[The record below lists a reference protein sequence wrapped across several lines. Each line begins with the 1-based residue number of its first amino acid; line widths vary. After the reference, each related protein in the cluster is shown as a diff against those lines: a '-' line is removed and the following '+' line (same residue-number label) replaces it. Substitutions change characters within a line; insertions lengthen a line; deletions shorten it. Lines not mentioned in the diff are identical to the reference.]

1 LTASFEGKVA
11 LVIGASRG
19 MGRDTARQLAA
30 RGAHTVVSSR
40 DIGACGDVADAIAAA
55 GGAATALPV
64 DIQSADS
71 LAALMTSI
79 EAAFGRL
86 DMAFNNAGKI
96 LGFGALEAAD
106 PEGFDDAMRLN
117 AGGVYRALSAQI
129 PLMKKSGGGAIVI
142 NAALAGM
149 RGIPG
154 IGAYSAAKSA
164 AIMLA
169 RIAAVE
175 AGPANIRV
183 NAIAPGYI
191 ATEAWMAK
199 LGGEAETLAARVPL
213 GRIGQG
219 AEVADAV
226 CWLLSAQASYIN
238 GVVLPIDGGLDAVF

>member
-1 LTASFEGKVA
+1 MTALFEGKVA

-19 MGRDTARQLAA
+19 MGRDTARELAA

-40 DIGACGDVADAIAAA
+40 DIGACRDLADAIMAA

-71 LAALMTSI
+71 VGQLMASI
-79 EAAFGRL
+79 DAKFGRL

-96 LGFGALEAAD
+96 LGFGALEASD
-106 PEGFDDAMRLN
+106 PEGFDEAMRLN
-117 AGGVYRALSAQI
+117 AGGVYRALRAQI

-142 NAALAGM
+142 NAALSGI
-149 RGIPG
+149 RGVPG

-191 ATEAWMAK
+191 ATDAWVAK
-199 LGGEAETLAARVPL
+199 LGDQAETLAARVPL
-213 GRIGQG
+213 RRIGQG

-238 GVVLPIDGGLDAVF
+238 GVVLPVDGGLDAVF